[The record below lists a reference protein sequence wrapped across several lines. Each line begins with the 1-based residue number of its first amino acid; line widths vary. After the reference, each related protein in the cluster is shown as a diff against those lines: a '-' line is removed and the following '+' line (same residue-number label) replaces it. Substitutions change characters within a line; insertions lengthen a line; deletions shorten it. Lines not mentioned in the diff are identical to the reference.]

1 MREAVGEIDCQ
12 ALIELYRMVKEY
24 FDEDPATAL
33 TTIAL
38 YKFEGLGRVYISK
51 LLSVP
56 ERRVRRV
63 VELLSKLGEEE
74 YETLMR
80 VLHGIKI
87 DRKTVGRYEVTVFY
101 PFNTRLVECVA
112 EKVVYFRDLLVIN
125 LGDFK
130 RLFMIGVKI
139 GQLIFPLV
147 PEEISRSFVES
158 LEPDT
163 SPNSIVIVWSSPHS
177 LVDEA
182 SVLVSLS
189 NLCTGFCV
197 KTG

>member
-12 ALIELYRMVKEY
+12 ALIELYRSVKEH
-24 FDEDPATAL
+24 FDEDPAIAL
-33 TTIAL
+33 STIAL
-38 YKFEGLGRVYISK
+38 YKFEGVGRVYISK
-51 LLSVP
+51 FLNVP

-63 VELLSKLGEEE
+63 VESLSKLGEKE
-74 YETLMR
+74 YEALMR
-80 VLHGIKI
+80 VLHSIKV
-87 DRKTVGRYEVTVFY
+87 DRMTVGHYEVTTFH
-101 PFNTRLVECVA
+101 PFNPRLVECVA

-130 RLFMIGVKI
+130 RLFMIGVKT
-139 GQLIFPLV
+139 GRLLFPLV
-147 PEEISRSFVES
+147 PDEISRSFVEP
-158 LEPDT
+158 LEPAT

-189 NLCTGFCV
+189 NLCKGYCV